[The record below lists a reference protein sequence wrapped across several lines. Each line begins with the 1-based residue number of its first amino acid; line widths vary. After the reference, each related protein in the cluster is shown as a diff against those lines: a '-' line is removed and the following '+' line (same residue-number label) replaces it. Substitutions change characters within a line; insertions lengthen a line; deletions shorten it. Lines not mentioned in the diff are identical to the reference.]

1 MESKVIGLSST
12 LPMEHYDKMI
22 ILPIVEKDI
31 VEVGDHESILV
42 MVLDV
47 CNLFLG

>member
-1 MESKVIGLSST
+1 MESKVVGLSST

-31 VEVGDHESILV
+31 VEVGDRQETLIML
-42 MVLDV
+42 LDV